1 MVLVLPQRM
10 VGVLMGCSEDDELF
24 AFHQLLLDGILL
36 ETLHCS
42 TNASHK
48 DKNWH
53 FGSIVLHKHT
63 PSAALEFTT
72 LHLATH
78 FSISHCNIDKAG
90 LHWDWTVGANF

>member
-24 AFHQLLLDGILL
+24 AFHQLLPLHGILL

-53 FGSIVLHKHT
+53 FGSIVLHKHK
-63 PSAALEFTT
+63 PSAALEFTST
-72 LHLATH
+72 SFGYTFFN
-78 FSISHCNIDKAG
+78 FS
-90 LHWDWTVGANF
+90 L